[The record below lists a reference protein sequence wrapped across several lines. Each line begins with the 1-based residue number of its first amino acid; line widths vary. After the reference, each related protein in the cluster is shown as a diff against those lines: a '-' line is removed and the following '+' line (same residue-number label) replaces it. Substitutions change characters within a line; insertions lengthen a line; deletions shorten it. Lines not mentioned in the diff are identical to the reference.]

1 MTGSAKGTA
10 VLMLAF
16 IFAPFVGAAVEGQAT
31 PRSQPG
37 ADMTVHTPEQHDLY
51 DGRFVLSGGRVY
63 QVGGLEDPPG
73 WDHIGNDPGNLHP
86 VEGTVEIDVNEID
99 NTVNPAAIQIDFFI
113 RSPEGDARNNPTR
126 EEQPHAR
133 GIRPPLRHGSDLE
146 IGSPLATA
154 AHSPGEWVRP

>member
-1 MTGSAKGTA
+1 M
-10 VLMLAF
+10 
-16 IFAPFVGAAVEGQAT
+16 AT
-31 PRSQPG
+31 PPPRAAPSHSETAPPAPARRS
-37 ADMTVHTPEQHDLY
+37 
-51 DGRFVLSGGRVY
+51 VLSGGRVY

-126 EEQPHAR
+126 KVF
-133 GIRPPLRHGSDLE
+133 
-146 IGSPLATA
+146 
-154 AHSPGEWVRP
+154 AHFFAMEVTWR